1 MHRPAFVLAIALTWS
16 PAVTAKAADSP
27 IKADEEVVFYPT
39 FARQTDGGRSW
50 QVAIH
55 GSIFESEERSL
66 KRAFLVRLIREAI
79 PRKLSPAEE
88 ETFRR
93 RVRLFLVD
101 SERGKSISIRLGS
114 MVLPAGTSEADGH
127 FQSGLRLSEEQ
138 IRALAGVG
146 RSSGGW
152 VSFSA
157 ATRPG
162 DRRTFVGCFLPIGP
176 EGLSVVSDIDD
187 TIKVSNVRDRQEL
200 LANTFLRRFEAVPDM
215 ASTYR
220 FLAERGAVFHY
231 VSASP
236 WQLYPPLADFLRE
249 AGFPGGTVR
258 MKSVRLVDSSAL
270 SLFGSQ
276 EGYKTP
282 EIEALLKAFPL
293 RRFVLIGDSGEQDP
307 EIFAD
312 LARRH
317 GDQIRAIWIRNVSR
331 ETPDNPRCTKA
342 FSGLPPARWFLFRDA
357 AELRDRARGI
367 VAGQ

>member
-1 MHRPAFVLAIALTWS
+1 MDRPAFLFALVLAWS
-16 PAVTAKAADSP
+16 PVTMAAEPDSP
-27 IKADEEVVFYPT
+27 IRGDEEVVFYPT

-55 GSIFESEERSL
+55 GSIFEPEEQSL
-66 KRAFLVRLIREAI
+66 KRALLVRLIREAI

-88 ETFRR
+88 ETFRG

-114 MVLPAGTSEADGH
+114 TVLPAGTSEANGH
-127 FQSGLRLSEEQ
+127 FQSELRLSEEQ

-146 RSSGGW
+146 QSSGGW

-157 ATRPG
+157 VTRPG
-162 DRRTFVGCFLPIGP
+162 DQRTFAGRFLPIGP

-220 FLAERGAVFHY
+220 LLAERGAVFHY

-236 WQLYPPLADFLRE
+236 WQLYPLLADFLRE
-249 AGFPGGTVR
+249 AGFPDGTLR
-258 MKSVRLVDSSAL
+258 MKLVRLADSSAL
-270 SLFGSQ
+270 RVFGSQ

-282 EIEALLKAFPL
+282 EIEALLKAFPF
-293 RRFVLIGDSGEQDP
+293 RRFVLVGDSGEQDP

-312 LARRH
+312 VARRH
-317 GDQIRAIWIRNVSR
+317 GDRVREIWIRNVTG
-331 ETPDNPRCTKA
+331 ETPDNARCTKA
-342 FSGLPPARWFLFRDA
+342 FAGLPPARWLLFRDA
-357 AELRDRARGI
+357 SELRDRARETA
-367 VAGQ
+367 VGQ